1 MMVEPGTD
9 KVNLRGRIGKDIS
22 KTEQKRKLTLKG
34 ETRVFDVYQIPLEHL
49 VYNKRNGRIISWMN
63 RLESDGKDIGL
74 LTKEEYNEQVEDMIV
89 RSNTAALEK
98 TKNNIKNFGQR
109 VAGVVLNNGTI
120 VDGNRRFTCLRHLK
134 RDHGMDVFF
143 EAIILDPAEGL
154 SDIDIKRLELN
165 LQHGEERP
173 VDYNPIDNLVDVY
186 NDIVVNKYFTVQEYA
201 LNTNKR
207 PAEVRKMVD
216 KAELMVEYLDFINA
230 SGKFYLAREMD
241 LDGPLQEM
249 VGILKKEEDDE
260 EEHTRVKDA
269 LFAALSVSKDKDL
282 TRYIRRIGSDILKGG
297 NRENFLEEFEDVVD
311 DVHDTF
317 QEKEG
322 IDLDSY
328 RQVIKELEGTRDEAA
343 SIVSR
348 RAEETA
354 ILRAKMK
361 PLDAMNTA
369 LKSLE
374 TIDMDHIGR
383 FDGKTKEEFV
393 RLIVQMRERLSAY
406 EARL

>member
-1 MMVEPGTD
+1 MTVEPGTD
-9 KVNLRGRIGKDIS
+9 KINLRGRIGKDIS

-134 RDHGMDVFF
+134 RDHGMDAFF

-201 LNTNKR
+201 LNTNKK

-216 KAELMVEYLDFINA
+216 KAELMVEYLEFINA

-297 NRENFLEEFEDVVD
+297 NREDFLEEFEDVVD

-328 RQVIKELEGTRDEAA
+328 RQAIKELEGTRDEAA

-354 ILRAKMK
+354 ISRAKMK
-361 PLDAMNTA
+361 PLDALNTS
-369 LKSLE
+369 LKALE
-374 TIDMDHIGR
+374 TIDMDHVGR
-383 FDGKTKEEFV
+383 FDEKTREEFV
-393 RLIVQMRERLSAY
+393 RLMGQMREKLDGY